1 MTTLLNKQ
9 RYNNLLLVNC
19 MGWQKKWDLE
29 GKRFGRLLVLSRVAS
44 INGQSV
50 WNCQC
55 DCGAFK
61 TVRGIALRAG
71 QTISCGC
78 YVRENRIKHGRKI
91 KRSDGK
97 TDPTYNS
104 YINMKT
110 RILNPNAN
118 NYKNY
123 GGRGIKICQR
133 WLDGGFDQFLSDM
146 GERPEGKTLDRIDH
160 NGDYCPE
167 NCKWSTTQEQN
178 ENRRNSILLTH
189 DGQTKCLTVWAK
201 ELYVSRKAIY
211 TLIKKGKTLNEL
223 FTNGQNTK

>member
-1 MTTLLNKQ
+1 
-9 RYNNLLLVNC
+9 
-19 MGWQKKWDLE
+19 
-29 GKRFGRLLVLSRVAS
+29 
-44 INGQSV
+44 
-50 WNCQC
+50 
-55 DCGAFK
+55 
-61 TVRGIALRAG
+61 
-71 QTISCGC
+71 
-78 YVRENRIKHGRKI
+78 
-91 KRSDGK
+91 
-97 TDPTYNS
+97 
-104 YINMKT
+104 MKT

-178 ENRRNSILLTH
+178 ENKRNSILLTH
-189 DGQTKCLTVWAK
+189 NGQTKCLTVWAK
-201 ELYVSRKAIY
+201 ELSISRKAIY
-211 TLIKKGKTLNEL
+211 TLIKKGKTLDEL